1 MPPSGSWWRR
11 NGVTCYQVVEN
22 SCWQAG
28 QKDIRGEAREKS
40 TRVGVLRRNVGAT
53 PLGAGMTPA
62 AIERNYPKRLL
73 KVGWRHMSLF
83 QQPARECEIADPEGL
98 ASWITSGNGP

>member
-1 MPPSGSWWRR
+1 
-11 NGVTCYQVVEN
+11 
-22 SCWQAG
+22 
-28 QKDIRGEAREKS
+28 
-40 TRVGVLRRNVGAT
+40 
-53 PLGAGMTPA
+53 MTPA

-73 KVGWRHMSLF
+73 KAGWRHMSLF

>member
-1 MPPSGSWWRR
+1 MPPSGSWWRQ
-11 NGVTCYQVVEN
+11 NGVTCYQVVEK

-28 QKDIRGEAREKS
+28 QKDLRGEAREKS
-40 TRVGVLRRNVGAT
+40 MSGGVLRRYVGA
-53 PLGAGMTPA
+53 
-62 AIERNYPKRLL
+62 RRLSAT
-73 KVGWRHMSLF
+73 KHMSLF